1 MSWTE
6 KWRLESFC
14 ETHIKKI
21 FLNKLKENPNF
32 DSYVSIRNKYGIGS
46 YSELQRKHKYGKRI
60 NTKVY
65 LSKLNIYEGLVAIL
79 DDHYFVN
86 VMRYKHFQYVDKY
99 LEIIQQFVV
108 KTNTFNYT
116 PSLYYIVWHLINHPE
131 DPEGHFW
138 HDGCFYLAMIFLG
151 FEFKI
156 VKRELK
162 FKCKINERNNNS

>member
-1 MSWTE
+1 MVLKMSWTE

-116 PSLYYIVWHLINHPE
+116 PSLYYIVWHLIDHPE

-162 FKCKINERNNNS
+162 FKCKINK

>member
-1 MSWTE
+1 MVLKMSYME
-6 KWRLESFC
+6 KWSLESFC
-14 ETHIKKI
+14 QKHLKII

-46 YSELQRKHKYGKRI
+46 YSQLQRKKYKYGKRI
-60 NTKVY
+60 NTKEY
-65 LSKLNIYEGLVAIL
+65 LSNLDRYNGQIAIFDDYYLN
-79 DDHYFVN
+79 N

-108 KTNTFNYT
+108 KTDTFNNT
-116 PSLYYIVWHLINHPE
+116 PSLYYIVWHLIDHPE
-131 DPEGHFW
+131 DPEGCFW

-156 VKRELK
+156 KRYEVK
-162 FKCKINERNNNS
+162 FKCRINK